1 MIYYFITIY
10 YNNYIIF
17 SLKSVHPFNNSMS
30 TCNATA
36 PIDIPTNASTKPIAS
51 KFNCVYDTNMCSG
64 ASVTI
69 SSDTTYASIKCSG
82 SGSSISF
89 SGYIY
94 MPTEIRIYTP
104 SLHTYSGSPA
114 NAEMLIVHSS
124 IDSNSGLIVSIPITM
139 TSSSGTGNPDLTAVF
154 QAINTISAS
163 TMAINASAP
172 INNNIDVNSIIPAKP
187 YYVYYGTLPYDSCSG
202 NYYYAVFTDPV
213 SVQGPLSNLVN
224 STIATVPQSMKTNLQ
239 KSKTGPITGLSS
251 GSAEEYVLYQVVNP
265 DGDDDEA
272 PASTPDSNEDVKA
285 QSIGINIAI
294 GLLLI
299 CVIMGIAYLFFKWV
313 NPAGASANVD
323 ADGVTIVDGGISD
336 LN

>member
-1 MIYYFITIY
+1 
-10 YNNYIIF
+10 
-17 SLKSVHPFNNSMS
+17 MS

-36 PIDIPTNASTKPIAS
+36 PIDIPTNASTKPITA
-51 KFNCVYDTNMCSG
+51 KFNCVYDINMCSG

-69 SSDTTYASIKCSG
+69 SSDATYASIICSG
-82 SGSSISF
+82 SSSSISF
-89 SGYIY
+89 SGYTY
-94 MPTEIRIYTP
+94 MPTEIRIYSP

-114 NAEMLIVHSS
+114 NAEMLIVHASS
-124 IDSNSGLIVSIPITM
+124 DSNSGLIVSIPITM
-139 TSSSGTGNPDLTAVF
+139 TSSPGTGNLDLTAVV

-172 INNNIDVNSIIPAKP
+172 INNNIDANSFIPAKP

-202 NYYYAVFTDPV
+202 NYYYAVFTDPI
-213 SVQGPLSNLVN
+213 SVQGPLSNLVTSN
-224 STIATVPQSMKTNLQ
+224 IATVPQSMKTNLQ
-239 KSKTGPITGLSS
+239 KSKTGPVTGLSS
-251 GSAEEYVLYQVVNP
+251 GSVEEYVLYQVVNP
-265 DGDDDEA
+265 DGDDDEG
-272 PASTPDSNEDVKA
+272 PASSTSDSNADVKA

-313 NPAGASANVD
+313 NPAGASADVD
-323 ADGVTIVDGGISD
+323 ADGFITGPTID

>member
-1 MIYYFITIY
+1 
-10 YNNYIIF
+10 
-17 SLKSVHPFNNSMS
+17 MS

-36 PIDIPTNASTKPIAS
+36 PIDIPTTSNTKPIAI
-51 KFNCVYDTNMCSG
+51 KFNCAYDSNMCSG

-69 SSDTTYASIKCSG
+69 SSDSTYASIKCSG

-94 MPTEIRIYTP
+94 MPTEIRIYAP
-104 SLHTYSGSPA
+104 SLHTYNGSSA

-124 IDSNSGLIVSIPITM
+124 SDSNSGLIVSVPITM
-139 TSSSGTGNPDLTAVF
+139 TSSGTGNPDLTAVF
-154 QAINTISAS
+154 QAINTISPS
-163 TMAINASAP
+163 TIAINASAP
-172 INNNIDVNSIIPAKP
+172 INDNINVNSFIPAKS

-202 NYYYAVFTDPV
+202 NYYYAVFTDPI
-213 SVQGPLSNLVN
+213 SVQGPLSNLVASN
-224 STIATVPQSMKTNLQ
+224 IATVPQSMKTNLQ
-239 KSKTGPITGLSS
+239 KSKTGPVTGLSS
-251 GSAEEYVLYQVVNP
+251 GSLDEYVLFELVNP

-272 PASTPDSNEDVKA
+272 PASTPDSNADVKA
-285 QSIGINIAI
+285 QSIGINIAV

-313 NPAGASANVD
+313 NPAGASADVD
-323 ADGVTIVDGGISD
+323 ADGYTIGPLIN